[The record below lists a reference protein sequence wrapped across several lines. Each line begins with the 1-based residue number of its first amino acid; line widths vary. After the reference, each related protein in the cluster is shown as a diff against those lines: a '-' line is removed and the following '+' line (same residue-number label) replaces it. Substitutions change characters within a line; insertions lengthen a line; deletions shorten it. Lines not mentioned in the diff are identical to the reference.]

1 MPNIGDSERKTQNR
15 VVKFFRDKLHYTY
28 LGNLHDSENRNIMQE
43 RLHDW
48 LLKQGYSEKLASNAV
63 DALVKTSTNLQ
74 QGLYHANKEVYSLLK
89 YGAKVKETVE
99 QSPKTVYFIDFE
111 DVSKNEFY
119 IAEEVT
125 IVSNNTKRPDIVL
138 YVNGIALAVIELK
151 KSSVSVSNGIR
162 QNLTNQKANFIED
175 FFTTIQFCMAGND
188 SEGLR
193 YGTLLTPEKH
203 YLEWK
208 DDGFSEHQPERDIV
222 DIEVEEYC
230 EGIPGKLEKQIFAL
244 LQSRM
249 SDGFVPIQQ
258 VALNVLDKIEQATR
272 SRSVV
277 TGLATGFVDL
287 DYRTSGLQPSDL
299 ILIAAR
305 PSMGKTAFVLN
316 IADYI
321 SVRRQKTC
329 LIFSLE
335 MSKEQLVNRM
345 LAMEANVD
353 SQKLRTGTLTDEDWD
368 SVVEGIGAIG
378 NSKLL
383 IDDTP
388 GISVMELRSKCRKV
402 KLEYGLDLVMIDYLQ
417 LMTGSGR
424 SSDNRQQEISEI
436 SRSLKA
442 LARELNAPV
451 IALSQLSRACET
463 RTDHRPM
470 LSDLR
475 ESGAIEQDADVV
487 MFLYRDDYYN
497 KDTDTPN
504 VAEVIIAKQRNGPI
518 GTINLGW
525 KPELTRFVNMAK
537 EQQ

>member
-1 MPNIGDSERKTQNR
+1 MVELFNEGKPVDLVTLQDRLKEKDVPPEVCSLDF
-15 VVKFFRDKLHYTY
+15 VRDIMDTVPTSANVRSYAQIV
-28 LGNLHDSENRNIMQE
+28 HDKAVLR
-43 RLHDW
+43 RLI
-48 LLKQGYSEKLASNAV
+48 K
-63 DALVKTSTNLQ
+63 
-74 QGLYHANKEVYSLLK
+74 
-89 YGAKVKETVE
+89 
-99 QSPKTVYFIDFE
+99 I
-111 DVSKNEFY
+111 NE
-119 IAEEVT
+119 
-125 IVSNNTKRPDIVL
+125 
-138 YVNGIALAVIELK
+138 GIANDCYAGKESLETILAD
-151 KSSVSVSNGIR
+151 
-162 QNLTNQKANFIED
+162 T
-175 FFTTIQFCMAGND
+175 
-188 SEGLR
+188 
-193 YGTLLTPEKH
+193 
-203 YLEWK
+203 
-208 DDGFSEHQPERDIV
+208 
-222 DIEVEEYC
+222 
-230 EGIPGKLEKQIFAL
+230 EKQIFAL

-388 GISVMELRSKCRKV
+388 GISVMELRSKCRKGEAGV
-402 KLEYGLDLVMIDYLQ
+402 WA
-417 LMTGSGR
+417 GSGDDR
-424 SSDNRQQEISEI
+424 LSPADDGKRKKQRQPAAGDFGDFPFPKGACQGVKRAGDRPFSAFA
-436 SRSLKA
+436 SL
-442 LARELNAPV
+442 R
-451 IALSQLSRACET
+451 
-463 RTDHRPM
+463 
-470 LSDLR
+470 
-475 ESGAIEQDADVV
+475 DADGSQADA
-487 MFLYRDDYYN
+487 F
-497 KDTDTPN
+497 
-504 VAEVIIAKQRNGPI
+504 GPAGI
-518 GTINLGW
+518 GSHRTG
-525 KPELTRFVNMAK
+525 RGRGHVFVS
-537 EQQ
+537 